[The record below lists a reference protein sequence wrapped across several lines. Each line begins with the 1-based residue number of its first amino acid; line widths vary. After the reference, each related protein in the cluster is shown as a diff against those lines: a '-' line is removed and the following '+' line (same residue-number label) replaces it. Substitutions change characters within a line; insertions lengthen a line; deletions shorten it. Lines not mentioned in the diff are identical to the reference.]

1 MTLRLRS
8 ANRRLMREINQALVL
23 GLIHDRGPIS
33 RTEIA
38 EFAHLAPATVSGIT
52 GDLIEQGLV
61 YEHEAGVST
70 GGRRPILLALNRRAG
85 FVLGAKLTET
95 HLVVALTD
103 LAAEIVDQR
112 QLPLGT
118 DRRPEAVVA
127 ALAGLVAELRALQPD
142 RRLSGLGLGMAGAI
156 DRRAGVCRFSP
167 FLRWRNV
174 PLRSMLEARLGL
186 PVVVENDVNTLA
198 MAERWFGAGA
208 GVADFVVVTLGRG
221 VGLGMVVDGR
231 LYRGGRGAGG
241 EFGHV
246 TVEPDG
252 PPCECGKRGCLEALV
267 GELGLRRRLREA
279 VGRDLTLTDGA
290 ALARAGDPTARAVFS
305 EAGRTLGLA
314 LAGVVNLLNPVRLIV
329 GGEGVET
336 LDLLM
341 ESLRAALAEHCFDG
355 LFADLELVV
364 EPWGDDAWAR
374 GAAAMMLDQLF
385 HPPLYRHE
393 DGLTA
398 DRFDGLTA

>member
-1 MTLRLRS
+1 
-8 ANRRLMREINQALVL
+8 
-23 GLIHDRGPIS
+23 
-33 RTEIA
+33 
-38 EFAHLAPATVSGIT
+38 
-52 GDLIEQGLV
+52 
-61 YEHEAGVST
+61 
-70 GGRRPILLALNRRAG
+70 
-85 FVLGAKLTET
+85 
-95 HLVVALTD
+95 
-103 LAAEIVDQR
+103 
-112 QLPLGT
+112 
-118 DRRPEAVVA
+118 
-127 ALAGLVAELRALQPD
+127 
-142 RRLSGLGLGMAGAI
+142 MAGAI

-174 PLRSMLEARLGL
+174 PLRSMLEARLSL

-267 GELGLRRRLREA
+267 GEPGLRRRLREA

-290 ALARAGDPTARAVFS
+290 ALARSGDPTARAVFS

-341 ESLRAALAEHCFDG
+341 DSLRAALAEHCFDG

-374 GAAAMMLDQLF
+374 GAAALMLDQLF

-398 DRFDGLTA
+398 DRAEEMPA